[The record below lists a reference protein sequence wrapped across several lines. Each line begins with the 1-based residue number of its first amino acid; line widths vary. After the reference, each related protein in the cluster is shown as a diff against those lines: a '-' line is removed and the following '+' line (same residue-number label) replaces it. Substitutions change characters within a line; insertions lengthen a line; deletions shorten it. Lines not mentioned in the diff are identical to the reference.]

1 MTADPQ
7 NDLIASAGKIHLLN
21 LSALKDSLGSK
32 WERMSAHV
40 QQFFEAAIKRSLK
53 PGDTFCRHE
62 EFSYLIMFREL
73 SAAEAELKC
82 AAISDEVC
90 RRLFGENGTEVS
102 MRNLI
107 AHVGLNTVPTDAK
120 QKASLDALL
129 EREGKEVVITRR
141 DESSAISSG
150 TKPIRLTMGNNPL
163 SRTRAFAQEIEYV
176 YRPIWD
182 SINHVVLTYL
192 CQPTVPGLPSNA
204 MSDFCTAEDDDD
216 QATLDLHV
224 LRECLE
230 RGSRL
235 RTAGLRVV
243 LAVPVH
249 FMTVARARSWRA
261 YSDTL
266 RQIDEEIR
274 RDLAPVVFGIDYG
287 VPHVRLAQ
295 ELPKLSRMSYRVFC
309 VVDRCQGAGA
319 RFAKSAAHGVGI
331 ALDEKEDEP
340 RSATRLR
347 ELAREAQSATVESF
361 ALGLRST
368 SLALAA
374 ISAGIRYL
382 EGPVVRP
389 AVTDPRH
396 GFAHDVEDMYKTKR
410 LRAVS

>member
-1 MTADPQ
+1 MTTDAQ

-21 LSALKDSLGSK
+21 LSALKENLGSK

-40 QQFFEAAIKRSLK
+40 QQFFEAAIKRSLM

-73 SAAEAELKC
+73 SVVEAELKC

-90 RRLFGENGTEVS
+90 RRLFGENGAEVS

-107 AHVGLNTVPTDAK
+107 AHVGLNTVPADAK

-141 DESSAISSG
+141 DESGSISSD
-150 TKPIRLTMGNNPL
+150 TKPVRLTMGNNSL
-163 SRTRAFAQEIEYV
+163 SRAFAPEIEYV

-192 CQPTVPGLPSNA
+192 CQPMVPGLLSNA
-204 MSDFCTAEDDDD
+204 MTDFCTAEDDDD

-230 RGSRL
+230 RGRRL
-235 RTAGLRVV
+235 RTAGLRVI
-243 LAVPVH
+243 LAVPIH
-249 FMTVARARSWRA
+249 FTTVARARSWRA
-261 YSDTL
+261 YSETL
-266 RQIDEEIR
+266 RQIDEEVR

-319 RFAKSAAHGVGI
+319 RFVKSAAHGVGI
-331 ALDEKEDEP
+331 TFDEKEDEP
-340 RSATRLR
+340 ISAMRLR
-347 ELAREAQSATVESF
+347 ELAKETQSATVESL

-382 EGPVVRP
+382 EGPVIRP

-410 LRAVS
+410 LRAAS